1 MVDSARGADT
11 TITEERQETA
21 TPRDKESW
29 QYIEDDG
36 KKIIGTH
43 IKLKQIEQKEQFRV
57 NVNFLNGMR
66 YA

>member
-1 MVDSARGADT
+1 MKLRGTKTNLTASFSETEGMVDSARGADT

-36 KKIIGTH
+36 KKIIEH
-43 IKLKQIEQKEQFRV
+43 ILS
-57 NVNFLNGMR
+57 
-66 YA
+66 